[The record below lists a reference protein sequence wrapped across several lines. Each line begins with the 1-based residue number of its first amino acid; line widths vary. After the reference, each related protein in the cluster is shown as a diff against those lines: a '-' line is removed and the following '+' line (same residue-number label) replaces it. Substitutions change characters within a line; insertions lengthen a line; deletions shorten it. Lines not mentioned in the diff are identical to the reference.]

1 MFFLNML
8 SGLYFLAEALQMSL
22 FCYCFNISWFLLVIV
37 YSASSHLTKSVGVA
51 SFISAQAFSE
61 RVPGLPSNQLGKEGL
76 KWKGSPVWKAQKD
89 KTSALKSCSE
99 LSACE
104 NSPRRKWNTGARES
118 RRIGV
123 LPAPQL
129 PPGQAFPP
137 DKALLFKRKKRAVRD
152 CSQEI
157 TWSEP
162 IKESKQLSRTWGCR
176 CRIVCLQL

>member
-1 MFFLNML
+1 
-8 SGLYFLAEALQMSL
+8 MSL
-22 FCYCFNISWFLLVIV
+22 FCYCFNILWFLLVIV

-51 SFISAQAFSE
+51 SFIFAQAFSE
-61 RVPGLPSNQLGKEGL
+61 RVPGLPSNQLGKEGS

-123 LPAPQL
+123 LPASQL
-129 PPGQAFPP
+129 PPSQAFPP
-137 DKALLFKRKKRAVRD
+137 DIALLFKRKKVK
-152 CSQEI
+152 CSGEWTEDVVMEKQSVWEGS
-157 TWSEP
+157 WRSCELRSQSEM
-162 IKESKQLSRTWGCR
+162 EDEL
-176 CRIVCLQL
+176 LQH